1 MDNYISYLR
10 YVDKHLDLT
19 TEYLR
24 PRLPGESEESY
35 IRNRM
40 WVDRE
45 ISYLEEKYPE
55 YTQRFKIE
63 YELWLPGLSFSPKH
77 GL

>member
-10 YVDKHLDLT
+10 YVNIHLELT

-40 WVDRE
+40 FIDRE

-63 YELWLPGLSFSPKH
+63 KDLL
-77 GL
+77 

>member
-10 YVDKHLDLT
+10 YVNK
-19 TEYLR
+19 EYLR

-40 WVDRE
+40 GIDRE
-45 ISYLEEKYPE
+45 ISCLEEKYPE

-63 YELWLPGLSFSPKH
+63 MNLP
-77 GL
+77 